1 MSQIIDDHFE
11 SINSDEFLVS
21 ALQMLGRAIG
31 FRAEREFEI
40 GWVDAVTRMVSSHPD
55 PYIRAVMV
63 SSASLRQLNVLLA
76 DEHLGVR
83 VACASSPFA
92 IDADVQL
99 ALANDSEAVVV
110 HALLD
115 SRDPYLHV
123 MRGLVNSPHRSIRR
137 RIALLNLNHEL
148 LTALSQ
154 DSDRKVAS
162 AAASTLTK
170 RQRQRYARKRLSTP
184 SKECS

>member
-1 MSQIIDDHFE
+1 MNQTIDDHFE

-21 ALQMLGRAIG
+21 ALQMLGKAIG
-31 FRAEREFEI
+31 FRAEREFES

-63 SSASLRQLNVLLA
+63 SAASLRQLKVLLT

-99 ALANDSEAVVV
+99 AVANDSEAVVV

-115 SRDPYLHV
+115 SHDPYLHV
-123 MRGLVNSPHRSIRR
+123 MRGLVNSPHRSVRR
-137 RIALLNLNHEL
+137 RIASLNLNHEL
-148 LTALSQ
+148 LTVLSQ

-162 AAASTLTK
+162 AAASTLATRHRRQQASK
-170 RQRQRYARKRLSTP
+170 RRITRA
-184 SKECS
+184 KECS